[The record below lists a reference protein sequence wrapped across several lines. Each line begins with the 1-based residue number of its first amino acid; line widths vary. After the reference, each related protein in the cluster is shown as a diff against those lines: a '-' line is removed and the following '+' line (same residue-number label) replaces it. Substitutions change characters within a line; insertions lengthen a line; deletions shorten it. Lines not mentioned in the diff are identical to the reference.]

1 MLTKFEK
8 FIETVKEEKISHD
21 YENYA
26 AYTQIIK
33 NERLRRKQTL
43 EELAK
48 GICSISYL
56 CKLENNAIKPSEDYV
71 KALLERV
78 DVNYDEISKKN
89 YDKELFKAIKLYF
102 YQDYEAIE
110 SLYNSQN
117 NEHFDSRLSMIKC
130 FYLLTKN
137 QFEEFSK
144 IIAQLDDIKNS
155 LIGYQTIILIFLVSE
170 YYIKMSMYKDSYNY
184 LLCLKEIKI
193 DNYELDMMVE
203 EGYIIS
209 SFHLKKYPDVY
220 SAYNKYIKKYRLS
233 YPLERKIVIELI
245 MKGINSKNIYDE
257 NELNDLL
264 LKTYKNEE
272 IFYLICLNHILNENY
287 HKVIGL
293 LKDND
298 EKLNNGKFLAL
309 YGKALFEEE
318 VAELYNDFLERYDRL
333 NNVLDNDNYYL
344 QFIKLRILND
354 ASYEIF
360 EYLRYKVLP
369 FINTHY
375 NVLYNSDYEINYV
388 HILMKLSRYK
398 EAANHLL
405 NSR

>member
-33 NERLRRKQTL
+33 NERMRRKQTL
-43 EELAK
+43 GELAK

-89 YDKELFKAIKLYF
+89 YDKELLKAVKLYF

-110 SLYNSQN
+110 SLYNSLS
-117 NEHFDSRLSMIKC
+117 NEHFDSRLAMIKC
-130 FYLLTKN
+130 FYLITKN

-155 LIGYQTIILIFLVSE
+155 LIGYQAIILIFLVSE

-193 DNYELDMMVE
+193 DNYELDMMIE

-264 LKTYKNEE
+264 HKTYKNDE

-287 HKVIGL
+287 HKVISL
-293 LKDND
+293 LEDNE

-309 YGKALFEEE
+309 YGKALIEEE
-318 VAELYNDFLERYDRL
+318 VVELYNDFLDRYDNL

-354 ASYEIF
+354 ASYELF

>member
-33 NERLRRKQTL
+33 NERMRRKQTL
-43 EELAK
+43 GELAK

-89 YDKELFKAIKLYF
+89 YDKELLKAVKLYF

-110 SLYNSQN
+110 SLYNSLS
-117 NEHFDSRLSMIKC
+117 NEHFDLRLAMIKC
-130 FYLLTKN
+130 FYLITKN

-155 LIGYQTIILIFLVSE
+155 LIGYQAIILIFLVSE

-193 DNYELDMMVE
+193 DNYELDMMIE

-264 LKTYKNEE
+264 HKTYKNDE

-287 HKVIGL
+287 HKVISL
-293 LKDND
+293 LEDNE

-309 YGKALFEEE
+309 YGKALIEEE
-318 VAELYNDFLERYDRL
+318 VVELYNDFLDRYDNL

-344 QFIKLRILND
+344 QFIKLRILNN
-354 ASYEIF
+354 ASYELF